1 MDEFIRRIESSL
13 SIQSK
18 KLSLVKNPDGFLNN
32 PETQQQVLAEC
43 GLLLL
48 PIKNSLELRIR
59 YELYDKFSNE
69 RVCYI
74 MDDPDEVL
82 PDLRNQM
89 FIAPT
94 FSVSDLMPAYDETE
108 LRMSQLSFG
117 IASYLFKKKYTYN
130 LSVKDTKEMV
140 LEAANYFGEDPK
152 VLCDKLLSIPLIWD
166 NVETIDSISSV
177 LLKAISQGCYDKVE
191 SALSLINTDF
201 QQYLDSKYFSLAS
214 SNHVI
219 RPKIVNKIL
228 PHIFNKYNRTDKI
241 ALIVI
246 DGMSYWQYLVLDRF
260 LTEEGLSTKKDIT
273 MSWLPSITKLSRQA
287 IFKGNIPN
295 VSYTQNPIQEEKLW
309 NDFWT
314 ENSNR
319 SKRMSKYEV
328 SYTYD
333 SLLAS
338 DYNRYKQ
345 AFVDASLDH
354 KMHSSSNNK
363 DLYDLTVNWAKDAAE
378 NIKLLHEQ
386 GFIIYI
392 TTDHGNIMAHS
403 WRALKQ
409 SEKTYLYEKDS
420 RGDRYLMYK
429 DENYKNEFLQN
440 NEEIV
445 KDLLVHENW
454 LVWRDSNCFAGK
466 DEITHG
472 GSHFLEVV
480 IPFITIE
487 K

>member
-1 MDEFIRRIESSL
+1 
-13 SIQSK
+13 
-18 KLSLVKNPDGFLNN
+18 
-32 PETQQQVLAEC
+32 
-43 GLLLL
+43 
-48 PIKNSLELRIR
+48 
-59 YELYDKFSNE
+59 
-69 RVCYI
+69 
-74 MDDPDEVL
+74 
-82 PDLRNQM
+82 
-89 FIAPT
+89 
-94 FSVSDLMPAYDETE
+94 
-108 LRMSQLSFG
+108 
-117 IASYLFKKKYTYN
+117 
-130 LSVKDTKEMV
+130 
-140 LEAANYFGEDPK
+140 
-152 VLCDKLLSIPLIWD
+152 
-166 NVETIDSISSV
+166 
-177 LLKAISQGCYDKVE
+177 
-191 SALSLINTDF
+191 
-201 QQYLDSKYFSLAS
+201 
-214 SNHVI
+214 
-219 RPKIVNKIL
+219 
-228 PHIFNKYNRTDKI
+228 
-241 ALIVI
+241 
-246 DGMSYWQYLVLDRF
+246 MSYWQYLVLDRF

-454 LVWRDSNCFAGK
+454 LVWRNSNCFAGK
-466 DEITHG
+466 NEITHG